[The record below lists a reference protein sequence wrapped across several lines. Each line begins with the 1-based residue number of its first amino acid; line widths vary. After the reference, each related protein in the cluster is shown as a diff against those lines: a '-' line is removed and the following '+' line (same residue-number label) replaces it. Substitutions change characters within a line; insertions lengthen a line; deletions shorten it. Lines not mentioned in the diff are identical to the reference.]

1 MPAGKKSVQKVVL
14 GLYSHGGTVEITGFT
29 KKCPW
34 TTKLLTAF
42 VQKAHPQFFFTSL
55 QVNVNNKCAPH
66 TDRNLSTSFIYGLGN
81 YTGGE
86 LFVEDPNGADR
97 LLLSK
102 AVSGYPKGA
111 EVRGDYLNIKS
122 KWLEFDGGKVHAV
135 KPFKGIRFS
144 LVYYTCPEYAQAS
157 PRVRMA
163 CCESGFKYPLLQQL
177 DDRSRDATATSA
189 ASTGAVPKA
198 KTGASKRD
206 RRRPRGLADS
216 DSIQK
221 AVKKTYALLKAK
233 TGSPGPRKRGR
244 PRKDVTTDGLADSD
258 GIQKAVK
265 KTYALLKA
273 KTGSPGP
280 RKRGRPRKDVT
291 TDGLADSDGIQKAV
305 KKTYALLKVNSNQK
319 GGGGTANFRK
329 ALSALRSAVNKLP
342 GELELQILTLLDK
355 AEDKEN
361 FEAKTSGTWRRF
373 LPSILELLGVTG
385 PELEQAKKDAN
396 PRDLSMEPVK
406 KAMRLARKRLAA
418 ADGRNKGSPE
428 SKRRRCDEA
437 LSREKLK

>member
-265 KTYALLKA
+265 KTYALLK
-273 KTGSPGP
+273 
-280 RKRGRPRKDVT
+280 
-291 TDGLADSDGIQKAV
+291 
-305 KKTYALLKVNSNQK
+305 VNSNQK